1 MTKPHPPRDL
11 QIVRAS
17 TEDIP
22 AVAALAGVIWRA
34 HYPGII
40 SPAQIEFMLE
50 KMYAAAVLKE
60 ELTHRKIHFERLLA
74 GREFIGFAAWG
85 PGPAHH
91 IGRLHK
97 LYLHPDWHGRGLGSR
112 LLQHCQDEAR
122 RSGMRQLILT
132 VNKRNT
138 KGIAA
143 YTRNGFEVTAGVVTD
158 FGGGFLLDD
167 FVMAKDLGAS
177 VRQ

>member
-1 MTKPHPPRDL
+1 
-11 QIVRAS
+11 
-17 TEDIP
+17 
-22 AVAALAGVIWRA
+22 
-34 HYPGII
+34 
-40 SPAQIEFMLE
+40 
-50 KMYAAAVLKE
+50 
-60 ELTHRKIHFERLLA
+60 
-74 GREFIGFAAWG
+74 
-85 PGPAHH
+85 
-91 IGRLHK
+91 
-97 LYLHPDWHGRGLGSR
+97 
-112 LLQHCQDEAR
+112 
-122 RSGMRQLILT
+122 MRQLILT